1 MACLLR
7 EKCGQPADYSG
18 SCFCINSIISAFV
31 GIASTDPNLVQASA
45 PAADANLTGY
55 LLLEKALKSNYEGI
69 YRVFG
74 LKQAFGKIE
83 KLPKTGFSGMERL
96 VQIY

>member
-1 MACLLR
+1 LR

-18 SCFCINSIISAFV
+18 SCFCISSIISAFV

-55 LLLEKALKSNYEGI
+55 LLLEKALKSNFMKEST
-69 YRVFG
+69 VFLG
-74 LKQAFGKIE
+74 
-83 KLPKTGFSGMERL
+83 
-96 VQIY
+96 